1 VKAVLRY
8 DESGVLVLQYL
19 RVNAQALPIATPDGM
34 AQLNALLAEDRS
46 AVAFAVPSESLSFLE
61 HEVSKAERKVLAQ
74 SLPFSLEDRLAQ
86 DIDELHFAFRW
97 IADDRVSVAVVSKE
111 RMQEWSQEPAIAK
124 VSQWIPDTLLLPHE
138 VGQWVVVIEDSRCFV
153 RLSESSAFVCPLDL
167 LAAFLQSSQ
176 AQVAPERILVFSA
189 SESML
194 PVLPAELENK
204 VVSRRGAWL
213 DAAIMSSEWGETLNL
228 RQGDFV
234 TVLPWVSWWSQWRW
248 VAAALFAGVAV
259 QAGVTFAGLQQAE
272 QVNLELRQGIESRYR
287 EAYPQGAMVDPQK
300 QLERQLLSL
309 RGDGQRSGFVS
320 LLDRTGLALQSI
332 PDTQMVT
339 LNYSDRN
346 EQLSITILA
355 ADFSAVES
363 IRSEL
368 VKGGLKAEL
377 DSSSAQGDQVRARL
391 KVEANG

>member
-111 RMQEWSQEPAIAK
+111 RMQEWSQEPAIAR

-194 PVLPAELENK
+194 PALPAELENK

-346 EQLSITILA
+346 EQLSITVLA
-355 ADFSAVES
+355 ADFAAVES

-368 VKGGLKAEL
+368 VKGGLKAGL

-391 KVEANG
+391 KVEAN

>member
-1 VKAVLRY
+1 
-8 DESGVLVLQYL
+8 
-19 RVNAQALPIATPDGM
+19 M

-46 AVAFAVPSESLSFLE
+46 SVAFAVPSETLSFLE

-97 IADDRVSVAVVSKE
+97 IADDRVSVGVVSKE

-124 VSQWIPDTLLLPHE
+124 VSQWIPDTLLLPSE
-138 VGQWVVVIEDSRCFV
+138 PGQWVVVIEDSRCFV
-153 RLSESSAFVCPLDL
+153 RLSESAAFVCPRDL

-176 AQVAPERILVFSA
+176 AQAAPERILLFSA

-194 PVLPAELENK
+194 PALPPELEDK

-213 DAAIMSSEWGETLNL
+213 DAAIMSSEISEPLNL

-234 TVLPWVSWWSQWRW
+234 AVLPWVSWWAQWRW

-272 QVNLELRQGIESRYR
+272 QANLELRQGIESRYR
-287 EAYPQGAMVDPQK
+287 EAYPQGALVDPQK

-346 EQLSITILA
+346 EQLSITVLA
-355 ADFSAVES
+355 PDFAAVES

-368 VKGGLKAEL
+368 VKGGLQAEL

-391 KVEANG
+391 KVEAN

>member
-1 VKAVLRY
+1 MKAVLRY

-19 RVNAQALPIATPDGM
+19 RVNAPALPIATPDGM

-46 AVAFAVPSESLSFLE
+46 SVAFAVPSETLSFLE

-97 IADDRVSVAVVSKE
+97 IADDRVSVAVVSKG

-124 VSQWIPDTLLLPHE
+124 VSQWIPDTLLLPSE
-138 VGQWVVVIEDSRCFV
+138 PGQWVVVIEDSRCFV
-153 RLSESSAFVCPLDL
+153 RLSESAAFVCPRDL

-194 PVLPAELENK
+194 PALPPELEDK

-213 DAAIMSSEWGETLNL
+213 DAAIMSSEISEPLNL

-234 TVLPWVSWWSQWRW
+234 AVLPWVSWWSQWRW

-272 QVNLELRQGIESRYR
+272 QVNLELRQGIEGRYR
-287 EAYPQGAMVDPQK
+287 EAYPQGALVDPQK

-346 EQLSITILA
+346 EQLSITVLA
-355 ADFSAVES
+355 PDFAAVES

-368 VKGGLKAEL
+368 VKGGLQAEL

-391 KVEANG
+391 KVEAN